1 MCLYIA
7 NATVKLGKIIKFRAT
22 TKEKDGF
29 YRILCCKTS
38 FDWVGAVLAT
48 AAAGAVF
55 ASPHAVKLLTGGI
68 YQGRLI
74 GQDSGLEV
82 AAVTALH
89 ANAGP
94 GEVGRANAG
103 SLKVK
108 YNHLEM
114 DSRT

>member
-1 MCLYIA
+1 M
-7 NATVKLGKIIKFRAT
+7 
-22 TKEKDGF
+22 
-29 YRILCCKTS
+29 S
-38 FDWVGAVLAT
+38 AT
-48 AAAGAVF
+48 AAGTVL

-74 GQDSGLEV
+74 GQDSGLEI
-82 AAVTALH
+82 AAVAALH

-94 GEVGRANAG
+94 GEVGGADIG

-108 YNHLEM
+108 YNHLEV

>member
-1 MCLYIA
+1 M
-7 NATVKLGKIIKFRAT
+7 
-22 TKEKDGF
+22 
-29 YRILCCKTS
+29 
-38 FDWVGAVLAT
+38 AT

-94 GEVGRANAG
+94 GEVGGADIG

-108 YNHLEM
+108 YNHLEV
-114 DSRT
+114 DSRA